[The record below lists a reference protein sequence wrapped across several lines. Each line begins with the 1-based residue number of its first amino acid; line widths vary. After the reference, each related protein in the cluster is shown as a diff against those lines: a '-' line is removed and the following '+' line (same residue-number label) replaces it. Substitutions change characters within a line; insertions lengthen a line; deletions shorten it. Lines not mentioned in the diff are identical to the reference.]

1 MKTCR
6 CVLLILFALFAGVLN
21 LKAQTIFHEDFNSF
35 WNTINPPPGWSIIF
49 SGDTST
55 NDWHRAPDL
64 GFHPWADNATPYAAV
79 GPGETDIDMLI
90 TPVLDFTGCQDVVL
104 RCSLGFVPGTGFH
117 ETRILASID
126 SGVNYNIEI
135 ANLTGQTIEP
145 GLRTYNLSW
154 APNQRTVRIAFSIAA
169 EDTGLTYF
177 VIDDVSIT
185 ATRRA
190 TDVGILRILT
200 PSDTVDSGAVV
211 TPRCRVF
218 NPSNGTGS
226 FWTFLTMGNYK
237 DSVWTQDLAPGE
249 SATLTFRSYLADTAG
264 ILYARFQTFLPGDLN
279 PENDT
284 ATRRVF
290 VKPSFYNDVAALAIL
305 APTGA
310 VIETSTVLP
319 RGVIKNNTINTVTVK
334 AYFDILFFGSP
345 VYSDSITAPLH
356 ANQIDTVSFSS
367 WVATPPGTYNT
378 ILRVWA
384 ERDLN
389 PENDLISGTFTVR
402 SPIHDVGV
410 EQIVSPLDT
419 TPPGNIT
426 PAAKITNFGTF
437 PETNFKIFFS
447 AFRSGTREYL
457 DSAVCPGLEPAET
470 ALVTFRVWQASRG
483 TYLVRCSTALV
494 GDLEPGNDWQEKT
507 ITVRTPILVGWQE
520 LASLPTG
527 AKEVKNGGALTLL
540 GNTVYALRGNKTDE
554 FLAYNI
560 ETDSWRVLQ
569 SLPPGSNG
577 KPVYKGAALTTD
589 RYRYIYALKG
599 NSQSD
604 FLRYDMFADSWHTLN
619 PVPLGTSRKPI
630 KGGSYLA
637 YALHRNNGYV
647 YLLKGYRNEFY
658 RYNIAAD
665 TWEPLSPAPLGPSGK
680 NSYKDGSFIVYD
692 GSHTIYAVKAKYNEV
707 FGFDTDSLRWLT
719 TTFQRFPLAGRSGRQ
734 KKVKD
739 GAGGVWWNNAMY
751 CLKGGNTTE
760 FWRFFPQENRWE
772 ELDTIPSFGSTGRK
786 KRVKAG
792 GAIAGMGNG
801 IFFVLKGNKTNEF
814 WCYMSPEAGP
824 GVAEPVV
831 SSPVSQRLTLNIY
844 PNPAKDWTTIEL
856 TKPRNEKTHI
866 VIYDRTGR
874 LCQEF
879 TTTSNRLTLKCQNL
893 PSGIYLIRATNL
905 NSARSAT
912 AKMVIR

>member
-6 CVLLILFALFAGVLN
+6 CALLTLSLLSVTVSAVQGQTLFSENFDSPWNTLNPPAGWSILFA
-21 LKAQTIFHEDFNSF
+21 
-35 WNTINPPPGWSIIF
+35 
-49 SGDTST
+49 GDTST

-64 GFHPWADNATPYAAV
+64 GFHPWTDNSTPYAAM

-90 TPVLDFTGCQDVVL
+90 TPVLDFTGCENVVL
-104 RCSLGFVPGTGFH
+104 RCSLGFVPGTGYH
-117 ETRILASID
+117 ETRILASTD

-135 ANLTGQTIEP
+135 ANLTGQTVEP
-145 GLRTYNLSW
+145 GLQTYDLSW
-154 APNQRTVRIAFSIAA
+154 ARNQRTVRIAFSIVA

-177 VIDDVSIT
+177 VVDDVSIT
-185 ATRRA
+185 GTRRA
-190 TDVGILRILT
+190 TDVGILRILAPT
-200 PSDTVDSGAVV
+200 DTVDSGAMV
-211 TPRCRVF
+211 TPRCQVI

-226 FWTFLTMGNYK
+226 FWTRLTIGNYQ

-249 SATLTFRSYLADTAG
+249 SATLTFRSYPADTAG
-264 ILYARFQTFLPGDLN
+264 IVYARFQTLLPGDLN

-284 ATRRVF
+284 AIRRVF
-290 VKPSFYNDVAALAIL
+290 VKPSFFNDVAALSIL
-305 APTGA
+305 APAGA
-310 VIETSTVLP
+310 VIETTNVIP
-319 RGVIKNNTINTVTVK
+319 RGVIKNNTANPVTVK

-345 VYSDSITAPLH
+345 VYSDSLTAPLN
-356 ANQIDTVSFSS
+356 ANQTDTVSFSS

-389 PENDLISGTFTVR
+389 PENDLISSSFTVR

-410 EQIVSPLDT
+410 EQIVSPSDT
-419 TPPGNIT
+419 VPPGSIT
-426 PAAKITNFGTF
+426 PAAKIVNYGTF

-447 AFRSGTREYL
+447 AFRGNTRAYY
-457 DSAVCPGLEPAET
+457 DSAICPALEPAET
-470 ALVTFRVWQASRG
+470 ALVSFPVWQAGRG
-483 TYLVRCSTALV
+483 TYLVRCSTALI
-494 GDLEPGNDWQEKT
+494 GDLESSNDWQEKT
-507 ITVRTPILVGWQE
+507 VIVRTPILVGWQE
-520 LASLPTG
+520 MASLPTS
-527 AKEVKNGGALTLL
+527 AKAVKNGGALTLL

-560 ETDSWRVLQ
+560 ETDSWRTLP
-569 SLPPGSNG
+569 SLPVGSNG
-577 KPVYKGAALTTD
+577 KPVYKGGALTND
-589 RYRYIYALKG
+589 HNRYIYALKG
-599 NSQSD
+599 NSQPD
-604 FLRYDMFADSWHTLN
+604 FLRYDVFSDSWHALK
-619 PVPLGTSRKPI
+619 PVPPGPSRKAI

-637 YALHRNNGYV
+637 YAVHRNNGYI

-658 RYNIAAD
+658 RYDIAAD
-665 TWEPLSPAPLGPSGK
+665 SWQELPSAPLGPSGK

-739 GAGGVWWNNAMY
+739 GAGGAWWNNAMY
-751 CLKGGNTTE
+751 CLKGGNTCE

-772 ELDTIPSFGSTGRK
+772 ELDTIPSYGSTERK

-792 GAIAGMGNG
+792 GAITGMGNG
-801 IFFVLKGNKTNEF
+801 IFFALKGNKTNEF

-831 SSPVSQRLTLNIY
+831 TRPVSQRLTLNLY
-844 PNPAKDWTTIEL
+844 PNPATNLTTLEL
-856 TKPRNEKTHI
+856 NKPLNEKTHI
-866 VIYDRTGR
+866 AIYDRTGR

-879 TTTSNRLTLKCQNL
+879 TTTSNRLTLNCQNL
-893 PSGIYLIRATNL
+893 PSGIYLIRATNRSNTL
-905 NSARSAT
+905 SAT